1 MNQAR
6 DLKHIVLGAALVT
19 CGLSALA
26 AVNLT
31 SFTPGTP
38 IKSSE
43 VNANFSS
50 LKANIEA
57 LQAPGGIAGAQLADG
72 SVTTGKLSV
81 TGTAADGKVL
91 KLQAGNLAWSD
102 DLTGGA
108 GGAAYSAGTGLA
120 LSGTTFSVAN
130 LGISAGLLADG
141 AVTAG
146 KLGASGAADGKVL
159 KLSGGNL
166 TWSDDLVGSAGS
178 TYNADGSSLQLS
190 GTTFSVKDGGIGSA
204 KLANGSVT
212 SSKLGLPLEITGSR
226 TDKELVSVINTSTGG
241 NGNEVGILGRAGGQ
255 ASTAGT
261 DGGPVGVWGDTGS
274 GTGVYGSSKGGIGVA
289 GNSDSSYGIL
299 GSSISGTGIVGSS
312 GSGYAI
318 YGSSNTSTA
327 INGFSFAGDGVI
339 GQSNSKIGV
348 KGISDSDIGVRGES
362 NSNPGVYGVSVS
374 SVGVNGISTSGI
386 GVVGQSSSGKAA
398 VFQGGSGGAG
408 SCTYNG
414 GAGWTCTSDR
424 NKKEHFRTVNANA
437 ILEALMTMPVTRWNM
452 KGDRSRTPH
461 MGPVAQ
467 DFSAAFKLG
476 ENDTTINTADAQ
488 GVALAAIQGLYGVVK
503 QKDAQIKTLSGQ
515 VRSLED
521 RLAALEKRLRAK

>member
-1 MNQAR
+1 MNKAR

-72 SVTTGKLSV
+72 SVTTGKLNA

-91 KLQAGNLAWSD
+91 KLQAGNLAWAD

-178 TYNADGSSLQLS
+178 TYNADGSSLALS
-190 GTTFSVKDGGIGSA
+190 GTTFFVKDGGIGSA

-212 SSKLGLPLEITGSR
+212 SSKLGLPLELTGSR
-226 TDKELVSVINTSTGG
+226 TDRELVSVINTSTGG
-241 NGNEVGILGRAGGQ
+241 NGNEIGILGRAGGPSSQ
-255 ASTAGT
+255 VD
-261 DGGPVGVWGDTGS
+261 DGPTGVWGDTAS
-274 GTGVYGSSKGGIGVA
+274 GTGVFGSSTSGIGV
-289 GNSDSSYGIL
+289 D
-299 GSSISGTGIVGSS
+299 GSSSSSIGIYGFSNSSTGI
-312 GSGYAI
+312 
-318 YGSSNTSTA
+318 YGTSNTGTA
-327 INGFSFAGDGVI
+327 INGFSFGGDGVI
-339 GQSNSKIGV
+339 GQSNGKIGV
-348 KGISDSDIGVRGES
+348 KGISVSDIGVRGES
-362 NSNPGVYGVSVS
+362 NSGLGVYGVSAS
-374 SVGVNGISTSGI
+374 SVGVDGFSTSGN
-386 GVVGQSSSGKAA
+386 GVVGQSTSGNAA
-398 VFQGGSGGAG
+398 FFQGGSGGSG
-408 SCTYNG
+408 VCSYSG

-424 NKKEHFRTVNANA
+424 NKKEHFRTVNPQA

-452 KGDRSRTPH
+452 KGDRLRTPH
-461 MGPVAQ
+461 LGPVAQ